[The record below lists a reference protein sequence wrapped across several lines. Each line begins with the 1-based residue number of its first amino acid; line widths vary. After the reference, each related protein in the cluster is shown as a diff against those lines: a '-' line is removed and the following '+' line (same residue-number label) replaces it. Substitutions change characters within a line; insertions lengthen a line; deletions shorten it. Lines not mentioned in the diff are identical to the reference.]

1 MQRKFISGRCSGH
14 TPFFRKYF
22 FIYRNALQGMGYG
35 LVPMLG
41 GVFELAARA
50 LIVLLVAGKTSFFGV
65 CLADPAAWISAL
77 IPLIPYYIYVMK
89 KYEKQKQLEG

>member
-1 MQRKFISGRCSGH
+1 
-14 TPFFRKYF
+14 
-22 FIYRNALQGMGYG
+22 MGYG

-41 GVFELAARA
+41 GVFELG
-50 LIVLLVAGKTSFFGV
+50 GKSADRTFGGRKDELFGV